1 MDQVSHQ
8 IKTQLASLC
17 AIKPEQIKEDALL
30 IQYGLDSIRSLE
42 LIVSLEE
49 KYSIEIPD
57 EELSQIRRVG
67 DVMKLVEQ
75 KITLN

>member
-1 MDQVSHQ
+1 MNQVSRQ
-8 IKTQLASLC
+8 IRTELASLC
-17 AIKPEQIKEDALL
+17 AIKPEQVNEEALL

-49 KYSIEIPD
+49 KFSIEIPD
-57 EELSQIRRVG
+57 DELSQIRRVG